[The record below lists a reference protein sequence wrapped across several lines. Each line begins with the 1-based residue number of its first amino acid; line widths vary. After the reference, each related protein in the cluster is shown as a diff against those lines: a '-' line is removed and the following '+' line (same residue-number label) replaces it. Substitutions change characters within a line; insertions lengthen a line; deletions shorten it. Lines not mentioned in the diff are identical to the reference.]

1 VAVILIVDNE
11 PSVRVTL
18 TMLLKGHGHHL
29 LEAGDGQ
36 AALDFLRGEAVDL
49 VITDLK
55 MAEVSGLDVLRG
67 AKLLSPETEVILL
80 TGHGTVESAVEA
92 MRAGAFDYVTKPF
105 EPSELLHRVE
115 NALERHRLLRE
126 VHHLRKQIR
135 ERGGFGTIVGTS
147 LPVQRLASMVSR
159 VAAADA
165 TVLIEGES
173 GTGKELVARAIH
185 AESAR
190 ASHPFVGINCA
201 ALPEAM
207 LESEL
212 FGHVKGAFTGAVAA
226 KKGLFE
232 EANQGTLFL
241 DEIGDTPLP
250 IQVKLLRVLQEREI
264 RRVGSTSPLRIDV
277 RLLAATNRR
286 LEELVREGRFR
297 EDLYYRLNV
306 VALRIPPLRER
317 REDIPLLAAHF
328 LTRAAKRHGRPVPTL
343 SPEVM
348 ALLVDHDWPGNVRE
362 MENAIERAVL
372 LAETDTIFPGDLPP
386 SLQGA
391 PGSGEGPE
399 AAPKPRRLDELER
412 EQILRTLD
420 TYAWNQARAAE
431 ALGIGRNTLWR
442 KLKEYGIAPP
452 VRHRDP
458 E

>member
-18 TMLLKGHGHHL
+18 TMLLKGQGHHL

-36 AALDFLRGEAVDL
+36 AALDVLRGEAVDL

-55 MAEVSGLDVLRG
+55 MAEVTGLDVLRG
-67 AKLLSPETEVILL
+67 AKRIAPEAEVILL

-92 MRAGAFDYVTKPF
+92 MRVGAFDYVTKPF
-105 EPSELLHRVE
+105 EPSELLHRVQ
-115 NALERHRLLRE
+115 NALERHRLRRE

-135 ERGGFGTIVGTS
+135 EHRGFGTIIGTS
-147 LPVQRLASMVSR
+147 LSIQRLADMVSR

-165 TVLIEGES
+165 TILIEGES

-201 ALPEAM
+201 ALPETL

-212 FGHVKGAFTGAVAA
+212 FGHVRGAFTGAVAT

-232 EANQGTLFL
+232 EAGQGTLFL
-241 DEIGDTPLP
+241 DEIGDTPPP

-264 RRVGSTSPLRIDV
+264 RRVGSTSPIRIDA

-328 LTRAAKRHGRPVPTL
+328 LTHAAKRHGRAVPTL
-343 SPEVM
+343 SPEAM
-348 ALLVDHDWPGNVRE
+348 ALFLEHQWPGNVRE
-362 MENAIERAVL
+362 LENAIERAVL
-372 LAETDTIFPGDLPP
+372 LAETDTILPGDLPP
-386 SLQGA
+386 RLQGA
-391 PGSGEGPE
+391 PGGGDGPD
-399 AAPKPRRLDELER
+399 ATATPHRLDEVER
-412 EQILRTLD
+412 EHILRTLD
-420 TYAWNQARAAE
+420 VYAWNQARAAE

-442 KLKEYGIAPP
+442 KLKDYGVAPP
-452 VRHRDP
+452 ERHRGP

>member
-18 TMLLKGHGHHL
+18 TMLLKGQGHHL

-36 AALDFLRGEAVDL
+36 AALDVLRGEAVDL

-55 MAEVSGLDVLRG
+55 MAEVTGLDVLRG
-67 AKLLSPETEVILL
+67 AKRIAPETEVILL

-92 MRAGAFDYVTKPF
+92 TRVGAFDYVTKPF
-105 EPSELLHRVE
+105 EPSELLHRVQ
-115 NALERHRLLRE
+115 NALERHRLRRE

-135 ERGGFGTIVGTS
+135 EHRGFGTIIGTS
-147 LPVQRLASMVSR
+147 LSIQRLAGMVSR

-165 TVLIEGES
+165 TILIEGES

-185 AESAR
+185 AESTR

-201 ALPEAM
+201 ALPETL

-212 FGHVKGAFTGAVAA
+212 FGHIRGAFTGAVAA

-232 EANQGTLFL
+232 EAGQGTLFL
-241 DEIGDTPLP
+241 DEIGDTPPP
-250 IQVKLLRVLQEREI
+250 IQVTLLRVLQEREI
-264 RRVGSTSPLRIDV
+264 RRAGSTSPIRIDA
-277 RLLAATNRR
+277 RLLAATNRH

-328 LTRAAKRHGRPVPTL
+328 LTRAAKRHGRAVPAL
-343 SPEVM
+343 SPEAM
-348 ALLVDHDWPGNVRE
+348 ALFLEHQWPGNVRE
-362 MENAIERAVL
+362 LENAIERAVL
-372 LAETDTIFPGDLPP
+372 LAETDTILPGDLPP
-386 SLQGA
+386 RLQGA
-391 PGSGEGPE
+391 PGAGDSPD
-399 AAPKPRRLDELER
+399 ATAKPRRLDEVER
-412 EQILRTLD
+412 EHILRTLD
-420 TYAWNQARAAE
+420 AYAWNQARAAE

-442 KLKEYGIAPP
+442 KLKDYGVAPP
-452 VRHRDP
+452 ERHRDP

>member
-1 VAVILIVDNE
+1 MAVILVVDNE

-18 TMLLKGHGHHL
+18 TMLLTGHGHHL
-29 LEAGDGQ
+29 VEAGDGQ
-36 AALDFLRGEAVDL
+36 AALDLLRGETVDL

-67 AKLLSPETEVILL
+67 TKLISPETEVILL

-105 EPSELLHRVE
+105 EPSELLHRVR

-135 ERGGFGTIVGTS
+135 EQRGFGTIVGTS
-147 LPVQRLASMVSR
+147 LPIQRLAGMVSR

-201 ALPEAM
+201 ALPETL

-232 EANQGTLFL
+232 EASQGTLFL
-241 DEIGDTPLP
+241 DEIGDTPPP
-250 IQVKLLRVLQEREI
+250 IQAKLLRVLQEREI
-264 RRVGSTSPLRIDV
+264 RRVGSTSPIRIDV

-286 LEELVREGRFR
+286 LEDLVREGRFR

-328 LTRAAKRHGRPVPTL
+328 LTRSAKRHSRTVPTL
-343 SPEVM
+343 SPEAM
-348 ALLVDHDWPGNVRE
+348 ALLLDHHWPGNVRE

-391 PGSGEGPE
+391 SGGGETGE
-399 AAPKPRRLDELER
+399 ATLKPRRLEDVER
-412 EQILRTLD
+412 EHILRTLD
-420 TYAWNQARAAE
+420 GYAWNQARAAE

-442 KLKEYGIAPP
+442 KLKDYGVAPP
-452 VRHRDP
+452 ERYRDV

>member
-1 VAVILIVDNE
+1 MAVILIVDNE

-18 TMLLKGHGHHL
+18 TMLLKGHHL

-36 AALDFLRGEAVDL
+36 AALDVLRSEAVDL

-55 MAEVSGLDVLRG
+55 MAEVTGLDVLRG
-67 AKLLSPETEVILL
+67 AKRIAPETEVILL

-92 MRAGAFDYVTKPF
+92 MRVGAFDYVTKPF
-105 EPSELLHRVE
+105 EPSELLHRVQ
-115 NALERHRLLRE
+115 NALERHRLRRE

-135 ERGGFGTIVGTS
+135 EDRGFGTIIGTS
-147 LPVQRLASMVSR
+147 LSIQRLAGMVSR

-165 TVLIEGES
+165 TILVEGES

-190 ASHPFVGINCA
+190 ASQPFVGINCA
-201 ALPEAM
+201 ALPETL

-212 FGHVKGAFTGAVAA
+212 FGHVRGAFTGAVAT

-232 EANQGTLFL
+232 EAGQGTLFL
-241 DEIGDTPLP
+241 DEIGDTPPP

-264 RRVGSTSPLRIDV
+264 RRVGSTSPIRIDA

-328 LTRAAKRHGRPVPTL
+328 LTHAAKRHGRAVPTL
-343 SPEVM
+343 SPEAM
-348 ALLVDHDWPGNVRE
+348 TLFLEHQWPGNVRE
-362 MENAIERAVL
+362 LENAIERAVL
-372 LAETDTIFPGDLPP
+372 LAETDTILPGDLPP
-386 SLQGA
+386 RLQGA
-391 PGSGEGPE
+391 SGGGDGPDVT
-399 AAPKPRRLDELER
+399 AKPRRLDEIER
-412 EQILRTLD
+412 EHILRTLD
-420 TYAWNQARAAE
+420 VYAWNQARAAE

-442 KLKEYGIAPP
+442 KLKDYGVAPP
-452 VRHRDP
+452 ERHRDP

>member
-1 VAVILIVDNE
+1 VAAILVVDNE

-18 TMLLKGHGHHL
+18 IMLLKGRGHHL

-36 AALDFLRGEAVDL
+36 AALDLLRGEAVDL

-55 MAEVSGLDVLRG
+55 MAEVSGLDVLRETKV
-67 AKLLSPETEVILL
+67 ASPETEVILL

-92 MRAGAFDYVTKPF
+92 MRLGAFDYVTKPF
-105 EPSELLHRVE
+105 EPSELLHRVQ

-126 VHHLRKQIR
+126 VHHLRQQIR
-135 ERGGFGTIVGTS
+135 EHRGFGTIVGTS
-147 LPVQRLASMVSR
+147 LSIQRLAGMVSR

-185 AESAR
+185 AESPR
-190 ASHPFVGINCA
+190 ASQPFVGINCA
-201 ALPEAM
+201 ALPETL

-212 FGHVKGAFTGAVAA
+212 FGHVKGAFTGAATA

-232 EANQGTLFL
+232 EAHQGTLFL
-241 DEIGDTPLP
+241 DEIGDTPPP

-264 RRVGSTSPLRIDV
+264 RRVGSTSSIRIDV

-286 LEELVREGRFR
+286 LEELVRDGRFR

-328 LTRAAKRHGRPVPTL
+328 LTRSAKRHGRPVPTL
-343 SPEVM
+343 SPEAV
-348 ALLVDHDWPGNVRE
+348 ALLLEHHWPGNVRE

-372 LAETDTIFPGDLPP
+372 LSETDTIFPGDLPAGLRG
-386 SLQGA
+386 SRGTE
-391 PGSGEGPE
+391 SGE
-399 AAPKPRRLDELER
+399 AAAKPRRLEEVER
-412 EQILRTLD
+412 EHILRTLD
-420 TYAWNQARAAE
+420 AYAWNQARAAD

-442 KLKEYGIAPP
+442 KLKDYGVAPP
-452 VRHRDP
+452 ERHRETD
-458 E
+458 

>member
-1 VAVILIVDNE
+1 VAVILVVDNE

-18 TMLLKGHGHHL
+18 TMLLKGHHL

-36 AALDFLRGEAVDL
+36 AALDVLRGEAVDL

-55 MAEVSGLDVLRG
+55 MADVTGLDVLRE
-67 AKLLSPETEVILL
+67 AKLIAPETEVILL

-92 MRAGAFDYVTKPF
+92 MRVGAFDYVTKPF
-105 EPSELLHRVE
+105 EPSELLHRVQ
-115 NALERHRLLRE
+115 NALERHRLRRE

-135 ERGGFGTIVGTS
+135 EDRGFGTIIGTS
-147 LPVQRLASMVSR
+147 LSIQRLAGMVSR

-165 TVLIEGES
+165 TILIEGES

-201 ALPEAM
+201 ALPETL

-212 FGHVKGAFTGAVAA
+212 FGHVRGAFTGAAAA

-232 EANQGTLFL
+232 EASQGTLFL
-241 DEIGDTPLP
+241 DEIGDTPPP

-264 RRVGSTSPLRIDV
+264 RRLGSTSPIRIDV
-277 RLLAATNRR
+277 RLLAATNRH
-286 LEELVREGRFR
+286 LEDLVREGRFR

-328 LTRAAKRHGRPVPTL
+328 LTRSAKRHGRAVPTL
-343 SPEVM
+343 SPETM
-348 ALLVDHDWPGNVRE
+348 ALLLDHQWPGNVRE
-362 MENAIERAVL
+362 LENAIERAVL
-372 LAETDTIFPGDLPP
+372 LAETDTILPGDLPP
-386 SLQGA
+386 RLQGV
-391 PGSGEGPE
+391 PSGGDGAE
-399 AAPKPRRLDELER
+399 AAAKPRRLDEVER

-420 TYAWNQARAAE
+420 AYAWNQARAAE

-442 KLKEYGIAPP
+442 KLKDYGVAPP
-452 VRHRDP
+452 ERHRDP